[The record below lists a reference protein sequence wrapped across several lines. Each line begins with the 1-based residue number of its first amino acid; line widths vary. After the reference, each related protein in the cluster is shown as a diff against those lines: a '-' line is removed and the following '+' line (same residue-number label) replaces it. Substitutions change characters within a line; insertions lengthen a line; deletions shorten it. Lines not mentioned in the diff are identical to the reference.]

1 MPIADLM
8 KLYRE
13 HSMDHAMLNKHEFQM
28 LMPRIND
35 KLLKPYGDD
44 ALNFAGFVQFFWQS
58 AIYCHS

>member
-13 HSMDHAMLNKHEFQM
+13 HSMDHAMLSKHEFQM
-28 LMPRIND
+28 LMTRIND

-44 ALNFAGFVQFFWQS
+44 ALNFAGFV
-58 AIYCHS
+58 